1 MQVSQLHGVSSQLT
15 CHAVMFSL
23 ADVCVI
29 SRASICPRHED
40 VMSARAAAQRAAN
53 ADFEVL
59 QPGSTVAT
67 ALTEGE
73 AKRKHAFLLEML
85 DDKFRTVKLPLETVR
100 PFVYEAVR
108 PGCVESQSR
117 RHLSCVPTSAARVCP
132 CR

>member
-1 MQVSQLHGVSSQLT
+1 
-15 CHAVMFSL
+15 
-23 ADVCVI
+23 
-29 SRASICPRHED
+29 
-40 VMSARAAAQRAAN
+40 MSARAAAQRAAN

-108 PGCVESQSR
+108 AGLRPE
-117 RHLSCVPTSAARVCP
+117 PEP
-132 CR
+132 

>member
-1 MQVSQLHGVSSQLT
+1 
-15 CHAVMFSL
+15 
-23 ADVCVI
+23 
-29 SRASICPRHED
+29 
-40 VMSARAAAQRAAN
+40 MSARGAAQRAAN

-108 PGCVESQSR
+108 PSYVPSQSR
-117 RHLSCVPTSAARVCP
+117 RSPSGVSASAGHVCP